1 MIQIDAFMQ
10 EERFIELLTKKLS
23 GEITL
28 SEQMELSRW
37 LEAHPESARIEE
49 QWSDL
54 INNNSLPV
62 HSPKQL
68 VKREQNWNKLH
79 QLMSEE
85 PEPIVILRKPA
96 KMRSVLKWVAAAS
109 ILLMVVVIGI
119 RMQTEKNKQAARNS
133 NIVATKRGSKSNLV
147 LPDGSK
153 VWINSDSKIS
163 YEDGFG
169 KTHRTLTLTG
179 EAYFD
184 VVKDPERPFLIH
196 TSELDVKVLG
206 TAFNVRSYPDEKNT
220 TTTLVRGSLQVKLN
234 KHEQQVYILKPDEK
248 LIVNREPLQPAKST
262 TDKPDDDIVKLKI
275 VKTDS
280 IPPEAQWTNNNLVFE
295 NKRLDEIALILSR
308 WYGVSVI
315 INGSD
320 KMKAGRYNG
329 FYDNQSIQNVLE
341 ALKISAGFSYK
352 IENNTV
358 LIEP

>member
-1 MIQIDAFMQ
+1 MAFMQ

-37 LEAHPESARIEE
+37 LDANSDDARVDA
-49 QWSDL
+49 QLSDL
-54 INNNSLPV
+54 VNNNSLPV
-62 HSPKQL
+62 QSSKQL
-68 VKREQNWNKLH
+68 AKREQNWDKLH
-79 QLMSEE
+79 QFMAEE
-85 PEPIVILRKPA
+85 PEPIVIVRKPA
-96 KMRSVLKWVAAAS
+96 KVRSVLKWVAAAS
-109 ILLMVVVIGI
+109 ILLVAATIVIKTQIDTGKQGI
-119 RMQTEKNKQAARNS
+119 RNS
-133 NIVATKRGSKSNLV
+133 NIVATKKGSKSNLV

-169 KTHRTLTLTG
+169 KTHRTLSLTG

-184 VVKDPERPFLIH
+184 VVKDAERPFLIH

-206 TAFNVRSYPDEKNT
+206 TAFNVRSYPDERNT
-220 TTTLVRGSLQVKLN
+220 TTTLVRGSLQVNLN
-234 KHEQQVYILKPDEK
+234 GHEQQVYVLKPDEK
-248 LIVNREPLQPAKST
+248 LIVNKEPLQPSKSA
-262 TDKPDDDIVKLKI
+262 TDKLEDDIIKLKI
-275 VKTDS
+275 VKKDS

-308 WYGVSVI
+308 WYGVSVEI
-315 INGSD
+315 KGSE
-320 KMKAGRYNG
+320 KIKAGKYNG

-341 ALKISAGFSYK
+341 ALKLSAGFRYK

>member
-1 MIQIDAFMQ
+1 MQ
-10 EERFIELLTKKLS
+10 QERFIELLTKKLS

-37 LEAHPESARIEE
+37 LDANPGDARVEA
-49 QWSDL
+49 QLSDL
-54 INNNSLPV
+54 LNNESLPE
-62 HSPKQL
+62 HSPKHL
-68 VKREQNWNKLH
+68 TKREQNWNKLH
-79 QLMSEE
+79 QLMEEESE
-85 PEPIVILRKPA
+85 PVVIVRKTA
-96 KMRSVLKWVAAAS
+96 RIRSVLKWVAAAS
-109 ILLMVVVIGI
+109 ILLMVAVIGFKT
-119 RMQTEKNKQAARNS
+119 QTEKSKPGVRNS

-196 TSELDVKVLG
+196 TSELDVRVLG

-234 KHEQQVYILKPDEK
+234 GHEQQVYVLKPDEK
-248 LIVNREPLQPAKST
+248 LIVNKEPLQPAKST
-262 TDKPDDDIVKLKI
+262 ADKPDDDVIKLKI
-275 VKTDS
+275 LKTDS

-308 WYGVSVI
+308 WYGVSVK

-320 KMKAGRYNG
+320 KIKTGKYNG

>member
-1 MIQIDAFMQ
+1 MAFMQ
-10 EERFIELLTKKLS
+10 QERFIELLTKKLS

-37 LEAHPESARIEE
+37 LEANPDDAHLEA
-49 QWSDL
+49 QMSD
-54 INNNSLPV
+54 IFNNDSQPA
-62 HSPKQL
+62 HSGKQL
-68 VKREQNWNKLH
+68 SKREQNWHKLH
-79 QLMSEE
+79 QLMEEE
-85 PEPIVILRKPA
+85 PYPVVIGRKPA
-96 KMRSVLKWVAAAS
+96 KIRSALRWAAAAA
-109 ILLMVVVIGI
+109 ILLFVVTIGM
-119 RMQTEKNKQAARNS
+119 RMQNGGHKPGINNS
-133 NIVATKRGSKSNLV
+133 NIVATKKGSKSNLV

-169 KTHRTLTLTG
+169 KTHRTLSLTG

-184 VVKDPERPFLIH
+184 VVKDPERPFIIH

-206 TAFNVRSYPDEKNT
+206 TAFNVRAYPDESNS

-248 LIVNREPLQPAKST
+248 LIVNKEPLLPVKST
-262 TDKPDDDIVKLKI
+262 HGLEQEEIIKLKI

-308 WYGVSVI
+308 WYGVSVV

-320 KMKAGRYNG
+320 KMKAEKYNG

>member
-1 MIQIDAFMQ
+1 MQ
-10 EERFIELLTKKLS
+10 QERFIELLAKKLS

-37 LEAHPESARIEE
+37 VEANPQEARTEAQLLE
-49 QWSDL
+49 L
-54 INNNSLPV
+54 INNSSLQV
-62 HSPKQL
+62 HSSKQL
-68 VKREQNWNKLH
+68 AKREQNWNKLH
-79 QLMSEE
+79 QLMEE
-85 PEPIVILRKPA
+85 ETEPMVIIRKPA
-96 KMRSVLKWVAAAS
+96 KIRWVLKWAAAAA
-109 ILLMVVVIGI
+109 ILLLVVTIGI
-119 RMQTEKNKQAARNS
+119 QTQRGGKEPGVNNS
-133 NIVATKRGSKSNLV
+133 NIVATKKGSKSSLV

-163 YEDGFG
+163 YGDGFG
-169 KTHRTLTLTG
+169 KMHRTLTLTG

-184 VVKDPERPFLIH
+184 VVKDPERPFIIH

-206 TAFNVRSYPDEKNT
+206 TAFNVRSYPDEGSS

-234 KHEQQVYILKPDEK
+234 KHEQQVYVLKPDEK
-248 LIVNREPLQPAKST
+248 LIVNKEPLQPSKYMS
-262 TDKPDDDIVKLKI
+262 KQPDDDVVKLKI

-295 NKRLDEIALILSR
+295 NKRLDEIAQILSR
-308 WYGVSVI
+308 WYGVSVF

-320 KMKAGRYNG
+320 KMKAEKYNG

-341 ALKISAGFSYK
+341 ALKASAGFRYK

>member
-1 MIQIDAFMQ
+1 MQ

-37 LEAHPESARIEE
+37 LEGNADDARVEE
-49 QWSDL
+49 QFSELLDNDNL
-54 INNNSLPV
+54 QAYS
-62 HSPKQL
+62 SKQL
-68 VKREQNWNKLH
+68 AKKEQNWNKLH
-79 QLMSEE
+79 QLMKEDAE
-85 PEPIVILRKPA
+85 PMVIARKPA
-96 KMRSVLKWVAAAS
+96 RIRSVVKWMAAAS
-109 ILLMVVVIGI
+109 IIVLLVTLGI
-119 RMQTEKNKQAARNS
+119 NTDTGKNKPGVRNS
-133 NIVATKRGSKSNLV
+133 NIVATKKGSKSSLV

-169 KTHRTLTLTG
+169 KTHRTLSLTG

-184 VVKDPERPFLIH
+184 VVKDSERPFIIH

-220 TTTLVRGSLQVKLN
+220 TTTLVRGSLQVKLS
-234 KHEQQVYILKPDEK
+234 KHEQQVYVLKPDEK
-248 LIVNREPLQPAKST
+248 LIVNKEPLQPSKLT
-262 TDKPDDDIVKLKI
+262 TGVPDDIVKLKI
-275 VKTDS
+275 IKTDS

-295 NKRLDEIALILSR
+295 NKRLDEIAVILSR
-308 WYGVSVI
+308 WYGVSVV

-320 KMKAGRYNG
+320 KMKAEKYNG

-341 ALKISAGFSYK
+341 ALKASAGFRYK